1 MNGRWAG
8 ELGALE
14 AQILGDGR
22 IDGEDVLRLRRAI
35 YQNGEISRDEAHF
48 LFYLNRQACDK
59 IAAWEEFF
67 VEALSDFFYWR
78 NGSDSALAPDAEQ
91 MLLDAIGTEAPVG
104 DATELHL
111 LLNLMFR
118 INGASERLRRFV
130 LDAVRHSV
138 LHSEQALFG
147 RARRRPGVI
156 DSADVEV
163 IRRLVYGMG
172 SQSGFAI
179 SRIEAEFLFE
189 LNDATAGRA
198 NDPGWREL
206 FVKAVTMY
214 LLFSGDTPDRVDEPE
229 AHWLLT
235 RINGDGR
242 SCDNERE
249 LLAYLKKE
257 TGGVHPLLRPL
268 CQRMGV

>member
-1 MNGRWAG
+1 MNGRWPG

-35 YQNGEISRDEAHF
+35 YQNGEISRDEALF
-48 LFYLNRQACDK
+48 LFHLHRQTGEK
-59 IAAWEEFF
+59 VVAWEEFF

-78 NGSDSALAPDAEQ
+78 NGSDSALTPDAEE
-91 MLLDAIGTEAPVG
+91 MLLDAVGTEID
-104 DATELHL
+104 DATELRL

-118 INGASERLRRFV
+118 INGASERFRRFV

-138 LHSEQALFG
+138 LHSEKALFG

-172 SQSGFAI
+172 SQNGFAI
-179 SRIEAEFLFE
+179 SRTEAEFLFE

-198 NDPGWREL
+198 NDPGWRDL

-214 LLFSGDTPDRVDEPE
+214 LLFSGDTPDRIDEPE

-235 RINGDGR
+235 RINGNGR

>member
-1 MNGRWAG
+1 MNGRWPG

-35 YQNGEISRDEAHF
+35 YQNGEISRDEALF
-48 LFYLNRQACDK
+48 LFHLNRRTAEK
-59 IAAWEEFF
+59 VAAWEEFF

-78 NGSDSALAPDAEQ
+78 NGSDSTLTPDAEQ
-91 MLLDAIGTEAPVG
+91 MLLDAIGAEVD

-118 INGASERLRRFV
+118 INGASERFRGFV

-147 RARRRPGVI
+147 HARRRPGVI

-189 LNDATAGRA
+189 LNDATAGRV
-198 NDPGWREL
+198 NDPGWRDL

-214 LLFSGDTPDRVDEPE
+214 LLFSGDTPDRIDEPE

-235 RINGDGR
+235 RINGNGR

-268 CQRMGV
+268 CQRLGV

>member
-1 MNGRWAG
+1 MNCRWPG

-22 IDGEDVLRLRRAI
+22 IDAEDVLRLRRAI
-35 YQNGEISRDEAHF
+35 YQNGEISRDEALF
-48 LFYLNRQACDK
+48 LFHLNRKAAEK
-59 IAAWEEFF
+59 VIAWEEFF
-67 VEALSDFFYWR
+67 VGALGDFFYWR
-78 NGSDSALAPDAEQ
+78 NGSDSTLTPDAEQ
-91 MLLDAIGTEAPVG
+91 MLLDAIGMEEPVD
-104 DATELHL
+104 DATEQRL

-118 INGASERLRRFV
+118 INGASERFRRFV
-130 LDAVRHSV
+130 LDAVRRSV
-138 LHSEQALFG
+138 LHSEKALFG

-172 SQSGFAI
+172 SQNGLAI
-179 SRIEAEFLFE
+179 SRIEADFLFE
-189 LNDATAGRA
+189 LNDATTGRA

-214 LLFSGDTPDRVDEPE
+214 LLFAGDTPDRIDEPE

-235 RINGDGR
+235 RINGSGR

-249 LLAYLKKE
+249 LLAYLKQE

>member
-1 MNGRWAG
+1 MNGRWPG
-8 ELGALE
+8 ELVALE

-35 YQNGEISRDEAHF
+35 YQNGEISREEAHF
-48 LFYLNRQACDK
+48 LLHLNRQARDK
-59 IAAWEEFF
+59 LAAWEEFF
-67 VEALSDFFYWR
+67 VEALTDFFYWR
-78 NGSDSALAPDAEQ
+78 NGSDSTLTPDAEQ
-91 MLLDAIGTEAPVG
+91 MLLDAIGKEGPVH

-118 INGASERLRRFV
+118 TNGASERFRRFV

-138 LHSEQALFG
+138 LHSEQPLFG
-147 RARRRPGVI
+147 HGRRRPGVI
-156 DSADVEV
+156 DRADVEV

-172 SQSGFAI
+172 GQNGFAI

-198 NDPGWREL
+198 NDPGWRDL

-214 LLFSGDTPDRVDEPE
+214 LLFSGDTADRVDEPE

-235 RINGDGR
+235 RINGDKGA
-242 SCDNERE
+242 CENERA
-249 LLAYLKKE
+249 LLAYLKQE
-257 TGGVHPLLRPL
+257 VGAVHPLLQPL